1 MKTSI
6 HSKIKKYTSAKK
18 PKSKTF
24 KEPWKPNKSFSK
36 SKTRKKQP
44 YNKYDGFYNTLS
56 TSIQNA
62 KKDANTHY
70 EKAKV
75 DAFKQINDEK
85 NKVATEAQGQLNKMK
100 TTAIKTANKVKYSS
114 PKNLM
119 LAKAAELTMKE
130 TQPKLNQLQTDS
142 SHFYNKTF
150 GKQKALL
157 AAKISDKGVPQ
168 SNPEV
173 VGPNLLATT
182 MHRK

>member
-1 MKTSI
+1 METPI

-44 YNKYDGFYNTLS
+44 YNKYGRFYNTLS

-85 NKVATEAQGQLNKMK
+85 NNAQSKIVDGMK
-100 TTAIKTANKVKYSS
+100 TTANKVKYSS
-114 PKNLM
+114 LTTVM
-119 LAKAAELTMKE
+119 LANAAERTMKK

-142 SHFYNKTF
+142 SHFYNETF

-173 VGPNLLATT
+173 EGPNLLATT

>member
-1 MKTSI
+1 METPI

-36 SKTRKKQP
+36 SKTRKKP
-44 YNKYDGFYNTLS
+44 WTPKS
-56 TSIQNA
+56 SIQNA

-85 NKVATEAQGQLNKMK
+85 NKAQAKAEAKIEGMK
-100 TTAIKTANKVKYSS
+100 TTANEVKYSS
-114 PKNLM
+114 PKIFM
-119 LAKAAELTMKE
+119 LAKAAESTMKKA
-130 TQPKLNQLQTDS
+130 QPQLNQLKTDS
-142 SHFYNKTF
+142 SHFYNETF
-150 GKQKALL
+150 GEQKALF
-157 AAKISDKGVPQ
+157 AAEISNKGVPQ

-182 MHRK
+182 RHRK

>member
-1 MKTSI
+1 METPI
-6 HSKIKKYTSAKK
+6 HSEIKKYTSAKN

-44 YNKYDGFYNTLS
+44 YNKYGRFYNTLS

-85 NKVATEAQGQLNKMK
+85 NKAQSKIVDG
-100 TTAIKTANKVKYSS
+100 
-114 PKNLM
+114 
-119 LAKAAELTMKE
+119 MKE

-142 SHFYNKTF
+142 SHFYNTRF

>member
-1 MKTSI
+1 METPI

-24 KEPWKPNKSFSK
+24 KEPWKPWKPNKSFSK

-44 YNKYDGFYNTLS
+44 YNKYGRFYNTLS
-56 TSIQNA
+56 KSIQNA
-62 KKDANTHY
+62 TKDADKHY

-85 NKVATEAQGQLNKMK
+85 NKAQSKIVDGMKEAQPQ
-100 TTAIKTANKVKYSS
+100 
-114 PKNLM
+114 
-119 LAKAAELTMKE
+119 
-130 TQPKLNQLQTDS
+130 LNQLKTDS
-142 SHFYNKTF
+142 SHFYNETF
-150 GKQKALL
+150 GEQKALF
-157 AAKISDKGVPQ
+157 AAEISNKGVPQ